1 MQEIAAGDAP
11 ALAAATWT
19 LIKQPQTGK
28 EVFTGSVPVINASAS
43 PRNEQEANES

>member
-28 EVFTGSVPVINASAS
+28 EVFTGVPVINASAS